1 VSRDRILISTIV
13 AAAIL
18 AGFWIG
24 ILGPKRAEAG
34 KLSEQLAT
42 QQDRLSKAQAGAAQA
57 NAARARY
64 NADYSAV
71 ATLGKAV
78 PSTDGVPSL
87 LYQIDSAAHGAKIDF
102 ETFTSSG
109 AAASGAAA
117 TATPATPAPASGTSG
132 TSGSTAAPATG
143 AATGTTATPATA
155 TASTPAPMPLSFAFA
170 GSFLDM
176 QRLVDRL
183 NRFVQIN
190 GTDVRVSGRLL
201 SVNDISLAPDA
212 GGRTVK
218 ATISA
223 LAYTMPAAAAVSG
236 TSSPAA
242 TGSGATAAAPAAST
256 ATANAAGANG

>member
-34 KLSEQLAT
+34 KLSEQLAA
-42 QQDRLSKAQAGAAQA
+42 QQERLSNAQASAAQA

-64 NADYSAV
+64 NADYGVV

-109 AAASGAAA
+109 AATSGAPA
-117 TATPATPAPASGTSG
+117 TATPAPTSGTSG
-132 TSGSTAAPATG
+132 TSGSTAAPAAG
-143 AATGTTATPATA
+143 AATGTTASAATA

-223 LAYTMPAAAAVSG
+223 LAYTMPAPAAVSG
-236 TSSPAA
+236 ASSPA
-242 TGSGATAAAPAAST
+242 TGSGATAAAPAAPT

>member
-1 VSRDRILISTIV
+1 VSRDRILISTLV

-24 ILGPKRAEAG
+24 VLGPKRAEAG
-34 KLSEQLAT
+34 KLSGQLAT
-42 QQDRLSKAQAGAAQA
+42 QQERLSKAQAGAAEA

-102 ETFTSSG
+102 ETFTSSS
-109 AAASGAAA
+109 AAASGA
-117 TATPATPAPASGTSG
+117 TGTATPAPASGTSG
-132 TSGSTAAPATG
+132 TSGATAAPATG
-143 AATGTTATPATA
+143 AATGTTATA
-155 TASTPAPMPLSFAFA
+155 TASTPAPMPLSFAFT
-170 GSFLDM
+170 GSFIDM
-176 QRLVDRL
+176 QRLVGRL
-183 NRFVQIN
+183 NRFVQID

-201 SVNDISLAPDA
+201 SVNEISLAPNP

-218 ATISA
+218 ATITA
-223 LAYTMPAAAAVSG
+223 LAYTMPEAAAVSG
-236 TSSPAA
+236 TPSPAA
-242 TGSGATAAAPAAST
+242 TGSGATAAAPAAPT
-256 ATANAAGANG
+256 TTANAAGANG